1 MVARLHP
8 RSPSLTSCRGHVLFE
23 ALLSL
28 AVIGLGAIPL
38 GMLGT
43 VCLRWTGEQEHLT
56 TALMRAAE
64 LAEASAMALQPPGN
78 DALPIP
84 LCGLAGQQER
94 CVPDKRLAIATIE
107 SRSPTD
113 AAGIDTMPTRL
124 ALWVAP

>member
-1 MVARLHP
+1 
-8 RSPSLTSCRGHVLFE
+8 
-23 ALLSL
+23 LLSL
-28 AVIGLGAIPL
+28 AFIGLGAIPL

-43 VCLRWTGEQEHLT
+43 VSLRWTAEQERLT

-84 LCGLAGQQER
+84 LCGLPR

-113 AAGIDTMPTRL
+113 AAGVATMPTRL

>member
-1 MVARLHP
+1 M
-8 RSPSLTSCRGHVLFE
+8 
-23 ALLSL
+23 LSL
-28 AVIGLGAIPL
+28 AFVGLGAIPL

-43 VCLRWTGEQEHLT
+43 VSLRWTGEQERLT

-64 LAEASAMALQPPGN
+64 LAEASAMALQPPGS

-84 LCGLAGQQER
+84 LCRLAEQKER
-94 CVPDKRLAIATIE
+94 CAPDKRLAIATIE

-113 AAGIDTMPTRL
+113 AAGVATMPTRL